1 MSTLTRV
8 AGTFVLVFAV
18 TLGLVAVGGAVLDD
32 GTPANA
38 DVESDHWELDAV
50 TADAAESDGEIT
62 MDSAEPTNTVVLHVG
77 AGAAAGGGGEPL
89 PLPIGEESEP
99 VDASVGTIGGPERDV
114 GPLAA
119 TLVANGHDV
128 VFYQDEFADGPLFEL
143 LADADAFLTTNPAA
157 LGPAE
162 ADAVAEFAEA
172 DGRTVIAADPGSAGP
187 ATELVGSLGGY
198 VSPGYVYDMTDND
211 ANYLSPF
218 VTPAGE
224 TPLTDGVDRAVFRGI
239 APVGVAAGQG
249 EVALETGDD
258 AQLSTTRADD
268 AYAAAVTVGELALV
282 GDSAFLAPENA
293 YRADNDVL
301 IGNVADFL
309 VTGENPDIDP
319 LPPGGQPLPPGGEPL
334 PPGGEP
340 LPPGEEPTP
349 PGEEPAPPEDGDD
362 EGDGDEGDDDE
373 DGDDDG
379 NGDNDGDNTNA

>member
-32 GTPANA
+32 GTPTNA

-77 AGAAAGGGGEPL
+77 AGAAAAGGGEPL
-89 PLPIGEESEP
+89 PIGEEADP
-99 VDASVGTIGGPERDV
+99 ATASVGTIGGPERDV

-143 LADADAFLTTNPAA
+143 LSDADAFLTTNPAA

-162 ADAVAEFAEA
+162 ADAAAEFAEA
-172 DGRTVIAADPGSAGP
+172 DGRTVVAADPGSAGP

-218 VTPAGE
+218 VTPADE
-224 TPLTDGVDRAVFRGI
+224 TPLTEGVDRAVFRGI
-239 APVGVAAGQG
+239 APIGVAAGQG
-249 EVALETGDD
+249 EVALETGGG
-258 AQLSTTRADD
+258 AQLSTTRAADT
-268 AYAAAVTVGELALV
+268 YTAAAIVDELALV

-301 IGNVADFL
+301 VGNVADFL
-309 VTGENPDIDP
+309 VTGDNPDVD
-319 LPPGGQPLPPGGEPL
+319 PLPPGGEPM

-340 LPPGEEPTP
+340 MPSEEEPIP
-349 PGEEPAPPEDGDD
+349 PGEEPAPPEDGDGEED
-362 EGDGDEGDDDE
+362 DDGDDEGDDDDTA
-373 DGDDDG
+373 DGDD
-379 NGDNDGDNTNA
+379 TNV